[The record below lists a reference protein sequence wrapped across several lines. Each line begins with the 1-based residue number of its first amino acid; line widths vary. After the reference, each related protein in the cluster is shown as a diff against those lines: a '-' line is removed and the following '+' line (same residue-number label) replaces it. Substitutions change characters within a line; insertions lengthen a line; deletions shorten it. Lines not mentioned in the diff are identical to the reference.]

1 MVLYRY
7 WATVDIIM
15 NSQEKFSWQ
24 KVFQYK
30 FDNFMSR
37 GGFSI
42 FLALLS
48 AFFASFVLLS
58 GVRGF
63 AEKYF
68 PNDYVEN
75 PSDLPWEIFVQLIGL
90 RDTGDDANFAARIVG
105 VITILIGLVLFS
117 SLVAFITQEF
127 EARIELL
134 RKGKSLVLE
143 KNHTLIL
150 GFNDRIADIIS
161 ELVVANESEKDAVVV
176 ILSETDKEE
185 MDDFIR
191 NNLGKLKQTRIVTR
205 NGEITNLKNLDK
217 VGVKVAKTIAILN
230 DAQGSDI
237 EEVKN
242 LADARVVKAIL
253 AVVAANEEKEK
264 SKNQEKEKKKER
276 DDRKYK
282 KRLKNKYRYLEN
294 ELDEKK
300 DKKKDKD
307 LQPIVAELHSEQYR
321 RLAKSIA
328 PEEVTTL
335 NEAEILGLILVQTS
349 RNIGLATVY
358 LDLVGFENNEFYFYR
373 PEFGWRGSTFGE
385 LLFRFIKSRPIG
397 VRRYNGTVTIK
408 PNFDYKLAE
417 DDELIVLAEDDSTI
431 EFNPE
436 AVAESKAVIHGD
448 RQVYS
453 AEETEK
459 HLIINWNPKA
469 PIALEEYAK
478 NLGEGSQ
485 VNLVVE
491 KLTSEIKDK
500 FEEISNNFPEVQMN
514 AWQMNVNSNEELKGL
529 KPYEYNSISILAG
542 IGKNSEEI
550 DAKTL
555 TILLE
560 HRQIFREYTEETG
573 RKVDTDLIA
582 EIVNSDDTELVL
594 KAGVKDFL
602 LSNKFVSKIL
612 AQVSQ
617 APDVMLIYREL
628 FSTEGCEVHLK
639 PVGLYFPQETLMFQD
654 LTFADCV
661 LAAKKRDEI
670 CIGLRIDALSQQQE
684 EGFGI
689 KLIPRLDS
697 NFNLTKNDALIVI
710 AEDES

>member
-1 MVLYRY
+1 MVLDRY

-24 KVFQYK
+24 KLLQYK
-30 FDNFMSR
+30 FDNFMSK

-48 AFFASFVLLS
+48 AFFASFLLLS
-58 GVRGF
+58 VIRGF

-75 PSDLPWEIFVQLIGL
+75 TSDLPWEIFVQLIGL
-90 RDTGDDANFAARIVG
+90 RDTGDDANLAARIVG
-105 VITILIGLVLFS
+105 VITILLGLVLFS

-161 ELVVANESEKDAVVV
+161 ELVVANESEKDAVIV

-191 NNLGKLKQTRIVTR
+191 NNLGKLKTTRIVTR

-230 DAQGSDI
+230 DAQGSDL

-242 LADARVVKAIL
+242 VADARVVKAIL

-264 SKNQEKEKKKER
+264 SKNKERQKKKDR
-276 DDRKYK
+276 DENKYK
-282 KRLKNKYRYLEN
+282 NKYKNKYRDREKDK
-294 ELDEKK
+294 DEKK
-300 DKKKDKD
+300 DKKKDEN

-328 PEEVTTL
+328 PEAVTTL

-373 PEFGWRGSTFGE
+373 PEFGWRGLTFGE
-385 LLFRFIKSRPIG
+385 LLFRFLKSRPIG
-397 VRRYNGTVTIK
+397 VRRYNGAVTIK
-408 PNFDYKLAE
+408 PNFDYKLAD

-431 EFNPE
+431 EFQSE
-436 AVAESKAVIHGD
+436 AVVELKAVIHGD
-448 RQVYS
+448 RQLSS
-453 AEETEK
+453 AGTTEK

-469 PIALEEYAK
+469 PIALQEYAK
-478 NLGEGSQ
+478 NLGEGSE

-491 KLTSEIKDK
+491 KLTPEIKDK
-500 FEEISNNFPEVQMN
+500 FDEISQKFPAVEMN
-514 AWQMNVNSNEELKGL
+514 AWQMNVSSNEELKNL
-529 KPYEYNSISILAG
+529 KLHEYNSISILAG

-560 HRQIFREYTEETG
+560 HRQIFTEYTLETG
-573 RKVDTDLIA
+573 NKVDTDLIA

-628 FSTEGCEVHLK
+628 FSTDGCEVHLK
-639 PVGLYFPQETLMFQD
+639 PVGLYFPLETLMFQD

-661 LAAKKRDEI
+661 LAAQKRDEI
-670 CIGLRIDALSQQQE
+670 CIGLRIDALSKEQDKN
-684 EGFGI
+684 FGI
-689 KLIPRLDS
+689 ELIPRLDR

>member
-1 MVLYRY
+1 
-7 WATVDIIM
+7 M

-24 KVFQYK
+24 KLLQYK

-48 AFFASFVLLS
+48 AFFASFLLLS

-90 RDTGDDANFAARIVG
+90 RDTGDDANLAARIVG

-161 ELVVANESEKDAVVV
+161 ELVVANESEKDAVIV
-176 ILSETDKEE
+176 ILSQTDKEE

-191 NNLGKLKQTRIVTR
+191 NNLGKLKKTRIVTR

-230 DAQGSDI
+230 DAQGSDL

-264 SKNQEKEKKKER
+264 SKNKEKEKENKKER
-276 DDRKYK
+276 DDNKYK
-282 KRLKNKYRYLEN
+282 KRLKNKYRYLEK
-294 ELDEKK
+294 EEDEKK

-328 PEEVTTL
+328 PEAVTTL

-373 PEFGWRGSTFGE
+373 PEFGWRGLTFGQ

-397 VRRYNGTVTIK
+397 VRRYNGIVTIK
-408 PNFDYKLAE
+408 PNFDYKFAE

-431 EFNPE
+431 EFKPE

-448 RQVYS
+448 RQVFS
-453 AEETEK
+453 GGETEK

-469 PIALEEYAK
+469 PIALQEYAN
-478 NLGEGSQ
+478 NLGEGSE

-491 KLTSEIKDK
+491 NLTPEIKDK
-500 FEEISNNFPEVQMN
+500 FAEISNNFPEIQMN
-514 AWQMNVNSNEELKGL
+514 AWQMNVNSYEELKGL

-542 IGKNSEEI
+542 IGRNSEEI

-560 HRQIFREYTEETG
+560 HRQIFTEYSLETG
-573 RKVDTDLIA
+573 RKVETDLIA

-628 FSTEGCEVHLK
+628 FSTDGCEVHLK
-639 PVGLYFPQETLMFQD
+639 PIGLYFPQETLMFQD

-661 LAAKKRDEI
+661 LAAQKRDEI
-670 CIGLRIDALSQQQE
+670 CIGLRIDALSQEQE

-689 KLIPRLDS
+689 ELIPRLDS